1 LAIYPPQS
9 MQLPTSNQYISVTK
23 QWR

>member
-1 LAIYPPQS
+1 